1 MFWKSLITGTVLALM
16 AGSVVYFGT
25 GGEIAQ
31 ADIQRA
37 MDSTRSAT
45 KSVAASVKETID
57 DFKQGS
63 SDDTTNPDVTD
74 TVLENSTPAEKPKE
88 IFVSTE
94 ETSEEMSDFEDEKIS
109 DDSKERRWL
118 SRYLTALKTEK
129 ENGPV
134 KKTDAMIWQEK
145 VKKGDVVP
153 SLSTPKDVEFDDV
166 YKTVLK
172 QTETLEITELRDRA
186 YLGLINY
193 IIRHEAY
200 EKAPTVISKISQP
213 ELRDTA
219 RSNLAVGFARKGHRE
234 LAFEILEEV
243 ETRALQDVLRL
254 QVIEAMTIPENLND
268 SAQ

>member
-45 KSVAASVKETID
+45 KSVAVTVKETID
-57 DFKQGS
+57 DFKQGGP
-63 SDDTTNPDVTD
+63 DDVDGPDVREA
-74 TVLENSTPAEKPKE
+74 VLESSVPAEKPTE
-88 IFVSTE
+88 IFIFTE
-94 ETSEEMSDFEDEKIS
+94 DTPDLKDEKII

-153 SLSTPKDVEFDDV
+153 SLSAPKDVEFDDV

-172 QTETLEITELRDRA
+172 QTAALEIPELRDRA
-186 YLGLINY
+186 YLSLIDY

-200 EKAPTVISKISQP
+200 ENAPTVISKISQP

-254 QVIEAMTIPENLND
+254 QVIEAMTIPEPLNE